1 MSDLVRVNGYANFCK
16 TAGTKG
22 KRMTELIDYA
32 YPLMMAE
39 RALKKA
45 HDYLLEEDYILAMD
59 QLEMA
64 IVEVRIARN
73 SVLHIK
79 EKSDALYQQT
89 QTIQERV

>member
-1 MSDLVRVNGYANFCK
+1 LTGI
-16 TAGTKG
+16 
-22 KRMTELIDYA
+22 IDYA

-59 QLEMA
+59 QLEEA
-64 IVEVRIARN
+64 IVEIRIAKI

-79 EKSDALYQQT
+79 EKSNALHKQT
-89 QTIQERV
+89 QTL

>member
-1 MSDLVRVNGYANFCK
+1 MKNQ
-16 TAGTKG
+16 
-22 KRMTELIDYA
+22 ELIDYA

-45 HDYLLEEDYILAMD
+45 HDFLLEEDYILAMD
-59 QLEMA
+59 QLEKA

-79 EKSDALYQQT
+79 ETSNAIREQT
-89 QTIQERV
+89 ATI

>member
-1 MSDLVRVNGYANFCK
+1 LQ
-16 TAGTKG
+16 G
-22 KRMTELIDYA
+22 KQMTEIIDYV

-45 HDYLLEEDYILAMD
+45 HDYLLQEDYILAMD
-59 QLEMA
+59 QLEKA

-79 EKSDALYQQT
+79 EKSDALHQQN
-89 QTIQERV
+89 QTL

>member
-1 MSDLVRVNGYANFCK
+1 MS
-16 TAGTKG
+16 
-22 KRMTELIDYA
+22 ELIDYA

-79 EKSDALYQQT
+79 EKSDALHQQI
-89 QTIQERV
+89 QTL

>member
-1 MSDLVRVNGYANFCK
+1 
-16 TAGTKG
+16 
-22 KRMTELIDYA
+22 MTELIDYA

-59 QLEMA
+59 QLETA
-64 IVEVRIARN
+64 IVEIRIARN

-79 EKSDALYQQT
+79 EKSNALYEQT

>member
-1 MSDLVRVNGYANFCK
+1 
-16 TAGTKG
+16 
-22 KRMTELIDYA
+22 MTELIDYA

-59 QLEMA
+59 QLEKA

-73 SVLHIK
+73 SVIHIK
-79 EKSDALYQQT
+79 EKSDALHQQT

>member
-1 MSDLVRVNGYANFCK
+1 MS
-16 TAGTKG
+16 
-22 KRMTELIDYA
+22 ELIDYA

-59 QLEMA
+59 QLEKA

-79 EKSDALYQQT
+79 EKSDALHQQT
-89 QTIQERV
+89 QTI

>member
-1 MSDLVRVNGYANFCK
+1 MA
-16 TAGTKG
+16 
-22 KRMTELIDYA
+22 ELIDYA

-45 HDYLLEEDYILAMD
+45 HDFLLEEDYILAMD
-59 QLEMA
+59 QLEKA

-79 EKSDALYQQT
+79 ETSDSIRKQT
-89 QTIQERV
+89 ETV